1 MFSVFTTRG
10 QQQHYNG
17 SHRNQA
23 ESTVNSDGTSRSKS
37 VKDSISFKN
46 GPQLG
51 EMPPG
56 GCEGQQE
63 FSAQPVGVA
72 LNPRLLSKTIVSRR
86 ILVQE
91 GNLEH

>member
-23 ESTVNSDGTSRSKS
+23 ESTVNSDRTSRSKS
-37 VKDSISFKN
+37 VEDCISIEN
-46 GPQLG
+46 GSQQ
-51 EMPPG
+51 EEIPPG

-63 FSAQPVGVA
+63 FPAHPVGVA

-91 GNLEH
+91 WNLEH